1 MAPGKRKVK
10 VMKEKYKNLERKA
23 GMKLYISLGGKGR
36 AGGARGKHLD
46 QGKEEPRYPRSDRDW
61 M

>member
-1 MAPGKRKVK
+1 
-10 VMKEKYKNLERKA
+10 MKGKYKNLERKA

-46 QGKEEPRYPRSDRDW
+46 LGKEEPRSPCSDRDW